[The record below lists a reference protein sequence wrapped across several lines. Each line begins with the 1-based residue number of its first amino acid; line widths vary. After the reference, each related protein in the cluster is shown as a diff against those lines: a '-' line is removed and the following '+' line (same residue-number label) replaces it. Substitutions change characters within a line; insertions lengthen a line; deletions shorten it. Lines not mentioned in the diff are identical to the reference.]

1 MQATGKACFIKYYYD
16 RTLKKSKQKKNKINF
31 EVRADVQAPRSP
43 LCGRLRRQSV
53 AKVSLYRTIKGGRV
67 LARAKSLRDG
77 VRNCRYHAI

>member
-16 RTLKKSKQKKNKINF
+16 RTLKKSKQKKKINF
-31 EVRADVQAPRSP
+31 EVRADVQARRSP
-43 LCGRLRRQSV
+43 LCGGLWRESLR
-53 AKVSLYRTIKGGRV
+53 KVSLYRTIKGGRV